1 MKRKSD
7 FDAEEHDFNWFT
19 RNYLLLILGVGLF
32 ISLIYLISNEY
43 ADASSAI
50 VGIGSGILNTA
61 AIWIGCVFIVSY
73 LWKKYPW
80 QEKPV
85 RHLVLEVI
93 LITLHTLIVSGI
105 IFFTQ
110 KDLFATQD
118 GQTFIMAIFTTL
130 LITYLITA
138 IHESVFF
145 YRQWKFHFGRSTRLE
160 RDNISA
166 RYEALRTQVNPHFLF
181 NSLNSLSSLVENN
194 PKAVEYI
201 GHMSDLLRYMLSS
214 SEKEFSLLR
223 DELKV
228 LNSYLALQ
236 KLRFGQNLL
245 VDVRIPESAFHLALP
260 PLSLQMLAE
269 NAIKH
274 NVITADK
281 PLYIS
286 VFIDEGRLVVQNNL
300 QPRQGVASTG
310 KGLNNISGRYALYTT
325 KEVVVEKDSG
335 IFRVSLPL
343 LEVEL

>member
-1 MKRKSD
+1 
-7 FDAEEHDFNWFT
+7 
-19 RNYLLLILGVGLF
+19 
-32 ISLIYLISNEY
+32 
-43 ADASSAI
+43 
-50 VGIGSGILNTA
+50 
-61 AIWIGCVFIVSY
+61 
-73 LWKKYPW
+73 
-80 QEKPV
+80 
-85 RHLVLEVI
+85 
-93 LITLHTLIVSGI
+93 
-105 IFFTQ
+105 
-110 KDLFATQD
+110 
-118 GQTFIMAIFTTL
+118 MAIFTTL

-138 IHESVFF
+138 IHESIFF

-236 KLRFGQNLL
+236 TLRFGENLKAE
-245 VDVRIPESAFHLALP
+245 VSIPEQNYHLAIP
-260 PLSLQMLAE
+260 PLTLQMLAE

-274 NVITADK
+274 NIITAEK
-281 PLYIS
+281 PLEIA
-286 VFIDEGRLVVQNNL
+286 VFCETDRLIIQNTL
-300 QPRQGVASTG
+300 QLRQGVQSTG
-310 KGLNNISGRYALYTT
+310 KGLNNIRGRYALYTSR
-325 KEVVVEKDSG
+325 EVEVSQSTIQFK
-335 IFRVSLPL
+335 VSLPL